1 MDSLRANKHDSCFPM
16 DGISLKRHLNQNKR
30 AYGTAILT
38 ASPLWPPMV
47 KKTGIDFVFI
57 DTEHIAL
64 DRSELSWMCRT
75 YSALGLPPLV
85 RVPSP
90 DPYQA
95 CQVLDGG
102 AVGLIAPYIES
113 PEQVRELVGAVKFR
127 PLKGD
132 RLESFLNGD
141 SELEPE
147 LQEYLEVKNQKH
159 ILLINI
165 ESQPALDQLDA
176 ILSVPGLDGIL
187 IGPHDLSC
195 SLGIPEQY
203 DHPKFQAAIKTI
215 IQTARSKRLI
225 AGNHFCEDASLHT
238 EWAKFGENLIVR
250 SNDLYLFSR
259 ALRQEINTMKVELG
273 DTVTTDENE
282 DNLVI

>member
-1 MDSLRANKHDSCFPM
+1 M
-16 DGISLKRHLNQNKR
+16 DGIALKQYLNQNKR

-47 KKTGIDFVFI
+47 KKTGVDFVFI
-57 DTEHIAL
+57 DSEHIAL
-64 DRSELSWMCRT
+64 DRSQLSWMCRT
-75 YSALGLPPLV
+75 YSALGMPPLV
-85 RVPSP
+85 RIPSP

-113 PEQVRELVGAVKFR
+113 PEQVRDLVGAVKFR
-127 PLKGD
+127 PLKGRRLD
-132 RLESFLNGD
+132 SFLRGDSDIEPALLKYLES
-141 SELEPE
+141 
-147 LQEYLEVKNQKH
+147 KNQRH

-165 ESQPALDQLDA
+165 ESQPALDQLEA
-176 ILSVPGLDGIL
+176 ILSVPGLDGVL

-203 DHPKFQAAIKTI
+203 DHPEFQTAIRTI
-215 IQTARSKRLI
+215 IQTARSKGLI
-225 AGNHFCEDASLHT
+225 AGNHFCEDINLHT
-238 EWAKFGENLIVR
+238 KWAKFGENLIIR

-259 ALRQEINTMKVELG
+259 ALKQELNTMKHDLG
-273 DTVTTDENE
+273 DSLTTD
-282 DNLVI
+282 DTHDDLVI

>member
-1 MDSLRANKHDSCFPM
+1 M
-16 DGISLKRHLNQNKR
+16 DGISLKQHLNQNKR

-38 ASPLWPPMV
+38 ASPLWPPVV
-47 KKTGIDFVFI
+47 KKIGIDFVFI

-75 YSALGLPPLV
+75 YSALGLPPFV
-85 RVPSP
+85 RIPSP

-102 AVGLIAPYIES
+102 AAGLIAPYIES
-113 PEQVRELVGAVKFR
+113 PEQVRDLVGAVKFR
-127 PLKGD
+127 PLKGQ
-132 RLESFLNGD
+132 RLESFLKGD
-141 SELEPE
+141 TKLEPE
-147 LQEYLEVKNQKH
+147 LLNYLETKNQKH

-165 ESQPALDQLDA
+165 ESQPALDNLDS
-176 ILSVPGLDGIL
+176 ILSVPGLDGVL

-203 DHPKFQAAIKTI
+203 DHPKFHAAIKTI
-215 IQTARSKRLI
+215 IQTARSKGLI
-225 AGNHFCEDASLHT
+225 AGNHFCENASLHT
-238 EWAKFGENLIVR
+238 EWAKSGENLIIR

-259 ALRQEINTMKVELG
+259 ALRQEINTMKNELG
-273 DTVTTDENE
+273 DTVNADDTQD
-282 DNLVI
+282 DLVI